1 MEDIKMKKWEKF
13 SKEEIEQ
20 FVKESYSYRQ
30 LGAKFGYNPDGGS
43 LVKTMAEMVEQLQ
56 LDVSH
61 FKGQAWNKDNYQ
73 YERFQKG
80 KTIKNGSAIKAI
92 TSLRGHKCECC
103 GQEEWLNKPIPL
115 EVHHIDGD
123 RLNNDLT
130 NLQLLCPNCH
140 ALTDNYRGRNIVNK
154 KRTETTSEED
164 FVEALRN
171 SPNIRQ
177 ALLKLGL
184 SAKGGNYQRANELI
198 VKYQITHLL

>member
-1 MEDIKMKKWEKF
+1 MKKWEKF

-30 LGAKFGYNPDGGS
+30 LGAKIGYNPNGGS
-43 LVKTMAEMVEQLQ
+43 LVKTMVEMVDKLQ

-61 FKGQAWNKDNYQ
+61 FKGQSWNKENYQ

-80 KTIKNGSAIKAI
+80 KTIKNGCALKAI
-92 TSLRGHKCECC
+92 IALRGHQCECC
-103 GQEEWLNKPIPL
+103 KSKDWLNNPIPL

-123 RLNNDLT
+123 RLNNELS

-140 ALTDNYRGRNIVNK
+140 ALTDNYRGKNIINK

-164 FVEALRN
+164 FVEALRT

-198 VKYQITHLL
+198 IKYQITHLL

>member
-1 MEDIKMKKWEKF
+1 MKKWEKF

-30 LGAKFGYNPDGGS
+30 LGTKIGYNPNGGS
-43 LVKTMAEMVEQLQ
+43 LVKTMVEMVDKLQ

-61 FKGQAWNKDNYQ
+61 FKGQGWNKENYQ

-80 KTIKNGSAIKAI
+80 KTIKNGGALKATI
-92 TSLRGHKCECC
+92 ALRGRQCECC
-103 GQEEWLNKPIPL
+103 KNKDWLDNPIPL

-123 RLNNDLT
+123 RLNNELS

-140 ALTDNYRGRNIVNK
+140 ALTDNYRGKNITDK
-154 KRTETTSEED
+154 KRTEATPEED
-164 FVEALRN
+164 FVEALRT

-198 VKYQITHLL
+198 IKYQITHLL

>member
-1 MEDIKMKKWEKF
+1 MKKWEKF

-20 FVKESYSYRQ
+20 FVKDSYSFRQ
-30 LGAKFGYNPDGGS
+30 LGAKCGYNPDGGS
-43 LVKTMAEMVEQLQ
+43 TIKTMVEMVDELK
-56 LDVSH
+56 LDVLH

-73 YERFQKG
+73 YARFQKG

-92 TSLRGHKCECC
+92 VALKGHKCEQC
-103 GQEEWLNKPIPL
+103 GLETWLDKDIPL

-123 RLNNDLT
+123 RLNNELS

-140 ALTDNYRGRNIVNK
+140 ALTDNYRGRNIKGAKV
-154 KRTETTSEED
+154 RTDVVSEED
-164 FVEALRN
+164 FVEALKS

-198 VKYQITHLL
+198 IKYQIAHLF

>member
-1 MEDIKMKKWEKF
+1 MKKWEKF

-20 FVKESYSYRQ
+20 FVKERYSYRQ
-30 LGAKFGYNPDGGS
+30 LGAKIGYNPNGGS
-43 LVKTMAEMVEQLQ
+43 LVKTMVEMVDKLQ

-61 FKGQAWNKDNYQ
+61 FKGPGWNKENYQ

-80 KTIKNGSAIKAI
+80 KTIKNGGALKAI
-92 TSLRGHKCECC
+92 IALRGHQCECC
-103 GQEEWLNKPIPL
+103 KCKDWLDNPIPL

-123 RLNNDLT
+123 RLNNELS

-140 ALTDNYRGRNIVNK
+140 ALTDNYRGRNITNK
-154 KRTETTSEED
+154 KRTETISEED
-164 FVEALRN
+164 FVEALRT

-198 VKYQITHLL
+198 IKYQITHLL

>member
-1 MEDIKMKKWEKF
+1 MKKWEKF

-20 FVKESYSYRQ
+20 FAKESYSYRQ
-30 LGAKFGYNPDGGS
+30 LGEKVGYNPNGGS
-43 LVKTMAEMVEQLQ
+43 LVKTMTEMVEQLQ

-80 KTIKNGSAIKAI
+80 RAIRNGSAIKAI
-92 TSLRGHKCECC
+92 IALRGHKCECC
-103 GQEEWLNKPIPL
+103 HKETWLDRPIPL

-123 RLNNDLT
+123 NLNNELS

-140 ALTDNYRGRNIVNK
+140 ALTDNYRGKNINNTK
-154 KRTETTSEED
+154 SKTEVVPDED
-164 FVEALRN
+164 FVKALCE

-184 SAKGGNYQRANELI
+184 SPKGGNYKRANELI
-198 VKYQITHLL
+198 IKNQIVHLL

>member
-1 MEDIKMKKWEKF
+1 MKKWEKF

-30 LGAKFGYNPDGGS
+30 LGAKIGYNPDGGS
-43 LVKTMAEMVEQLQ
+43 LVKTMVEMVDKLQ

-61 FKGQAWNKDNYQ
+61 FKGQGWNKENYQ

-80 KTIKNGSAIKAI
+80 KTIKNGCALKAI
-92 TSLRGHKCECC
+92 SALRGHQCECC
-103 GQEEWLNKPIPL
+103 KNKDWLDNPIPL

-123 RLNNDLT
+123 RLNNELS

-140 ALTDNYRGRNIVNK
+140 ALTDNYRGKNITNK
-154 KRTETTSEED
+154 KRTEATSEED
-164 FVEALRN
+164 FVEALRT

-198 VKYQITHLL
+198 IKHQITHLL